1 MKQKEDSQEGLDLK
15 VQSSSKGAEELTRG
29 VRIFHIAFACLATI
43 FAVCIIVQI
52 FIAGLAV
59 FVSPVN
65 WMRHRMF
72 AHLFNALPLIMLIL
86 SFVGRLPRKI
96 GWKSFGLF
104 VLMYTMYFTANIT
117 VILPFA
123 AATHPLI
130 AMLLFWISISIVMK
144 AWPLAMKRIR

>member
-1 MKQKEDSQEGLDLK
+1 MKQKEDSQVDLK
-15 VQSSSKGAEELTRG
+15 VQPSTKGTEELTRG
-29 VRIFHIAFACLATI
+29 VRIFRIAFACLATI

-96 GWKSFGLF
+96 SWKSFGLF
-104 VLMYTMYFTANIT
+104 VLMYTMYITANIT

-123 AATHPLI
+123 AAVHPLI
-130 AMLLFWISISIVMK
+130 AMLLFWVSISIVMK
-144 AWPLAMKRIR
+144 AWSLAIKRIR